1 MINSGMLV
9 CSFTIKKRFSR
20 TGNLYHLNECVQIQ
34 NHNYD
39 DAVDVLFAFCQ
50 ENEKYTD
57 DSASMKMFSIDQ
69 DSIRTIDQAA
79 YKALVFTI
87 NSGNYGIES
96 EITDRY
102 TGNVNYVVTE
112 DDANIKKFRCLVYIP
127 KDVAGHKVEKGILI
141 FQTIASFGVKTLTC
155 KQLKAFFRRDDM
167 TFETRSVSAR
177 SFFEQLIQKGL
188 AHKITLIKNRVSPD
202 SSDNML
208 ITSGREERSYYK
220 PQLKENFVSRLL
232 DFVEDRQDDDLFEIN
247 DDAFEDVKVTFK
259 IGNSYRT
266 VSVSDLDRFS
276 VVEEFPPYVFEDGGF
291 NDQKVVNHMIDTARA
306 YSQKMVFYN
315 QE

>member
-1 MINSGMLV
+1 MISSGMLV

-20 TGNLYHLNECVQIQ
+20 TGDLYHLNERVQMQ

-39 DAVDVLFAFCQ
+39 DAVDVFTAFCR
-50 ENEKYTD
+50 ENERYTD

-69 DSIRTIDQAA
+69 DSIKVFDQAA
-79 YKALVFTI
+79 YKALAFTI

-96 EITDRY
+96 EITDRH
-102 TGNVNYVVTE
+102 TGIINYVVTE
-112 DDANIKKFRCLVYIP
+112 DDANIKKFKCLIYIP
-127 KDVAGHKVEKGILI
+127 KDVAEHKVNKGILI
-141 FQTIASFGVKTLTC
+141 FQTIASYGVKTLTC
-155 KQLKAFFRRDDM
+155 KQLKSFFSQNDM

-202 SSDNML
+202 KSDNML
-208 ITSGREERSYYK
+208 ITSGREERSYYR
-220 PQLKENFVSRLL
+220 PQLKESFVSRLL

-247 DDAFEDVKVTFK
+247 DDEYEDVKVTFK

-276 VVEEFPPYVFEDGGF
+276 VVEEFPPHVFDDGGF
-291 NDQKVVNHMIDTARA
+291 NEQKVVNHMIDTACT
-306 YSQKMVFYN
+306 YSQKMIFYN

>member
-1 MINSGMLV
+1 MISSGMLV

-20 TGNLYHLNECVQIQ
+20 TGDLYHLNERVQMH

-39 DAVDVLFAFCQ
+39 DAVDVFTAFCR

-69 DSIRTIDQAA
+69 DSIKVFDQAA

-96 EITDRY
+96 EITDRH
-102 TGNVNYVVTE
+102 TGIINYMVTE
-112 DDANIKKFRCLVYIP
+112 DDANIKKFKCLIYIP
-127 KDVAGHKVEKGILI
+127 KDVAEHKVNKGILI
-141 FQTIASFGVKTLTC
+141 FQTIASYGVKTLTC
-155 KQLKAFFRRDDM
+155 KQLKAFFSKNDM

-202 SSDNML
+202 NSDSML
-208 ITSGREERSYYK
+208 ITSGREERSFYK
-220 PQLKENFVSRLL
+220 PQLKESFVSRLL
-232 DFVEDRQDDDLFEIN
+232 DFVEDRQDDELFEIN
-247 DDAFEDVKVTFK
+247 DEEFEDVKVTFK

-276 VVEEFPPYVFEDGGF
+276 VVEEFPPHVFEDGGF
-291 NDQKVVNHMIDTARA
+291 NEQKVVNHMIDTART
-306 YSQKMVFYN
+306 YSQKMIFYN